1 MDYSVEEVLPLFIIL
16 NLFESLHIFQNTYFL
31 SLLCLLLGAV
41 VTAPTRQHWL
51 FQGYRAFRTPTL
63 ALK

>member
-31 SLLCLLLGAV
+31 SLLCLLLV

-51 FQGYRAFRTPTL
+51 FQDYRAFRTPTL